1 MKREELI
8 RALADHAAAS
18 AEEEASLERL
28 RRFVAGPSDPF
39 ARSNPE
45 GHVTGSAI
53 VARPDGSA
61 FLVVYHR
68 QLGRWLQGGH
78 TEESDASV
86 FDTAMREVREETGIA
101 ELSAPLGRR
110 MLDVD
115 VHPIPAHGRDPAHS
129 HFDVRFLLTTER
141 DVNRL
146 AAEDPLRPM
155 RWRSL
160 EEALAE
166 GVDGSLARSLRKARE
181 ALSRLSPLPP
191 SGGEG
196 QGEGGHQPS

>member
-1 MKREELI
+1 M
-8 RALADHAAAS
+8 
-18 AEEEASLERL
+18 
-28 RRFVAGPSDPF
+28 RRFVVGPADPF

-68 QLGRWLQGGH
+68 KLGRWLQPGGH
-78 TEESDASV
+78 TEESDASM

-101 ELSAPLGRR
+101 ELAAPLGREI
-110 MLDVD
+110 LDVD

-141 DVNRL
+141 DVNRV

-181 ALSRLSPLPP
+181 VLRRSAASERS
-191 SGGEG
+191 S
-196 QGEGGHQPS
+196 